1 MPNVRIA
8 ARYAKSI
15 VDLAVEQNQLE
26 AVCNDMKYLLQLC
39 KSSREFHQLLRSPI
53 IKGDT
58 KHKIFLSV
66 TENNIGALVKVF
78 VQLLIR
84 KGREANLAEIAAAF
98 VEQYNAIKGIH
109 HVKLT
114 TAAPL
119 SDSLQQ
125 EIKEKVKAAAN
136 LPEVELETSV
146 KEEIIGG
153 FMLEYDGNLIDASI
167 QRDLRDIRRQF
178 MENTFVRN
186 IR

>member
-26 AVCNDMKYLLQLC
+26 EVCNDMKYLLKLC
-39 KSSREFHQLLRSPI
+39 KSSREFYQLLRSPV

-66 TENNIGALVKVF
+66 VGNNIGKLSQAF
-78 VQLLIR
+78 IQLLIR
-84 KGREANLAEIAAAF
+84 KGREASLPEIAASF
-98 VEQYNAIKGIH
+98 VEQYNKIKGIH
-109 HVKLT
+109 LVKLT
-114 TAAPL
+114 TATPL
-119 SDSLQQ
+119 SDGLQE
-125 EIKEKVKAAAN
+125 EIKQKVKAASN
-136 LPEVELETSV
+136 MPEVELESLV

-153 FMLEYDGNLIDASI
+153 FMLEYDGNLIDASV
-167 QRDLRDIRRQF
+167 QRDLRDVRRQF
-178 MENTFVRN
+178 MENTFIRN

>member
-26 AVCNDMKYLLQLC
+26 AVCNDMKSLLQLC
-39 KSSREFHQLLRSPI
+39 KSSREFYQLLRSPV
-53 IKGDT
+53 IKSDT
-58 KHKIFLSV
+58 KNKIFLSV
-66 TENNIGALVKVF
+66 AGDHISTMVKSF
-78 VQLLIR
+78 VQLIMR
-84 KGREANLAEIAAAF
+84 KGREASLPEIAAAF
-98 VEQYNAIKGIH
+98 VAQYNKIKGIH
-109 HVKLT
+109 TVMLT
-114 TAAPL
+114 TASPVSEA
-119 SDSLQQ
+119 LQQ

-136 LPEVELETSV
+136 MPEVELESLV

-167 QRDLRDIRRQF
+167 QRDLHDIRRQF
-178 MENTFVRN
+178 MENTFIRN